1 MNLKATNMNLKAT
14 NKILL
19 VIVTS
24 LFLAACAGKK
34 NVESEQINDPNA
46 TSIGD
51 DTIVSGTVESDLMGE
66 ALAGPQGMDAD
77 DPLGKRVIYFDY
89 NSSSLTFEG
98 EEIAQAHGQYLAD
111 NPNVFITL
119 EGHADERGT
128 AEYNLAL
135 AEDRAK
141 VVAQIIGVYGVTP
154 DRIQLVSYGEE
165 RPVALGSDEAS
176 YSLNRRVEIVYQ

>member
-1 MNLKATNMNLKAT
+1 MKANSIQ
-14 NKILL
+14 KIML
-19 VIVTS
+19 VMVTS
-24 LFLAACAGKK
+24 LLMTACAGKK
-34 NVESEQINDPNA
+34 AQESVPMDSL
-46 TSIGD
+46 TD
-51 DTIVSGTVESDLMGE
+51 DTIVSGTVDGDVMGME
-66 ALAGPQGMDAD
+66 LSGPQGVDAN

-89 NSSSLTFEG
+89 NSATLTFEG
-98 EEIAQAHGQYLAD
+98 EAIAQAHGQYLAD
-111 NPNVFITL
+111 HPNVFITL

-141 VVAQIIGVYGVTP
+141 IVSQIMGVYGVAL

-165 RPVALGSDEAS
+165 RPVALSSDEAA

>member
-1 MNLKATNMNLKAT
+1 MKANSIQ
-14 NKILL
+14 KIML
-19 VIVTS
+19 VMVTS
-24 LFLAACAGKK
+24 LLMTACAGKK
-34 NVESEQINDPNA
+34 AQESVPMDSL
-46 TSIGD
+46 TD
-51 DTIVSGTVESDLMGE
+51 DTIVSGTVDGDVMGME
-66 ALAGPQGMDAD
+66 LSGPQGVDAN

-89 NSSSLTFEG
+89 NSATLTFEG
-98 EEIAQAHGQYLAD
+98 EAIAQAHGQYLAD
-111 NPNVFITL
+111 HPNVFITL

-141 VVAQIIGVYGVTP
+141 IVSQIMGVFGVAL

-165 RPVALGSDEAS
+165 RPVALSSDEAA

>member
-1 MNLKATNMNLKAT
+1 MKKL
-14 NKILL
+14 LL
-19 VIVTS
+19 VAVTS

-34 NVESEQINDPNA
+34 AQESVQMDNTGGMPA
-46 TSIGD
+46 D
-51 DTIVSGTVESDLMGE
+51 DTIVSGTIDGDVMGSE
-66 ALAGPQGMDAD
+66 LAGPQGMDAN

-89 NSSSLTFEG
+89 NSASLTFEG
-98 EEIAQAHGQYLAD
+98 ESIAQAHGQYLAD

-141 VVAQIIGVYGVTP
+141 IVSQIMGVYGVAL
-154 DRIQLVSYGEE
+154 DRVQLVSYGEE
-165 RPVALGSDEAS
+165 RPVALSSDEAA

>member
-1 MNLKATNMNLKAT
+1 MKSVSIQK
-14 NKILL
+14 L
-19 VIVTS
+19 VLVAVTS

-34 NVESEQINDPNA
+34 AQESVQMDEG
-46 TSIGD
+46 TMTGD
-51 DTIVSGTVESDLMGE
+51 DTIVSGTIDGDVMGSE
-66 ALAGPQGMDAD
+66 LAGPQGIDAN

-89 NSSSLTFEG
+89 NSASLTFEG
-98 EEIAQAHGQYLAD
+98 ESIAQAHGQYLAD

-141 VVAQIIGVYGVTP
+141 IVSQIMGVYGVAL
-154 DRIQLVSYGEE
+154 DRVQLVSYGEE
-165 RPVALGSDEAS
+165 RPVALSSDEAA

>member
-1 MNLKATNMNLKAT
+1 MKSVSMQK
-14 NKILL
+14 L
-19 VIVTS
+19 VLVAVTS

-34 NVESEQINDPNA
+34 AQESVQMDES
-46 TSIGD
+46 TMTGD
-51 DTIVSGTVESDLMGE
+51 DTIVSGTIDGDVMGSE
-66 ALAGPQGMDAD
+66 LAGPQGIDAN

-89 NSSSLTFEG
+89 NSASLTFEG
-98 EEIAQAHGQYLAD
+98 ESIAQAHGQYLAD

-141 VVAQIIGVYGVTP
+141 IVSQIMGVYGVAL
-154 DRIQLVSYGEE
+154 DRVQLVSYGEE
-165 RPVALGSDEAS
+165 RPVALSSDEAA

>member
-1 MNLKATNMNLKAT
+1 MNFKAT

-34 NVESEQINDPNA
+34 NVESEQIDDPNPA
-46 TSIGD
+46 AIGD
-51 DTIVSGTVESDLMGE
+51 DTIVSGTIESDLMGTE
-66 ALAGPQGMDAD
+66 LAGPQGMDAN

-111 NPNVFITL
+111 NPNIFITL

-141 VVAQIIGVYGVTP
+141 IVSQIIGVYGVAP

>member
-1 MNLKATNMNLKAT
+1 MQK
-14 NKILL
+14 L
-19 VIVTS
+19 VLVAVTS

-34 NVESEQINDPNA
+34 AQESVQMDEGSMNM
-46 TSIGD
+46 GD
-51 DTIVSGTVESDLMGE
+51 DTIVSGTIDSDIMGSE
-66 ALAGPQGMDAD
+66 LAGPQGIDAN

-89 NSSSLTFEG
+89 NSASLTFEG
-98 EEIAQAHGQYLAD
+98 ESIAQAHGQYLAD

-141 VVAQIIGVYGVTP
+141 IVSQIMGVYGVAL
-154 DRIQLVSYGEE
+154 DRVQLVSYGEE
-165 RPVALGSDEAS
+165 RPVALSSDEAA

>member
-1 MNLKATNMNLKAT
+1 MKAISIQ
-14 NKILL
+14 KIML
-19 VIVTS
+19 VMATS
-24 LFLAACAGKK
+24 LLMTACAGKK
-34 NVESEQINDPNA
+34 AQESMSMDGDGSL
-46 TSIGD
+46 TD
-51 DTIVSGTVESDLMGE
+51 DTIVSGTVDGDVMGME
-66 ALAGPQGMDAD
+66 LSGPQGVDAN

-89 NSSSLTFEG
+89 NSATLTFEG
-98 EEIAQAHGQYLAD
+98 EAIAQAHGQYLAD
-111 NPNVFITL
+111 HPNVFITL

-141 VVAQIIGVYGVTP
+141 IVSQIMGVYGVAL

-165 RPVALGSDEAS
+165 RPVALSSDEAA